1 MRIAVIALTLA
12 VILTLASLWGLIDR
26 VRTLEYCFN
35 TPLNERDE
43 ERCNFND

>member
-12 VILTLASLWGLIDR
+12 VILTLALLWGLIDR

-43 ERCNFND
+43 ERCR